1 MLRLSIVIPVRAG
14 GDPYL
19 TLRHLGA
26 QSFQNFE
33 IIISQDEW
41 NNANAA
47 RQAGF
52 ALTQDTPFLLFS
64 DDDIQWRPDALA
76 CMIET
81 LDGCPEAA
89 YAYGSYEMGGRT
101 YCNQVFDERILE
113 QRNYISTMSIIR
125 RVDFP
130 GWDVALERLQ
140 DWEIFR
146 RLWLFYAKWGVHC
159 GRVIFVTCVRD
170 GITRNGRVSYEE
182 AYKMIVEKHL
192 NEMDTNQHRIAE
204 LGRQSTRV

>member
-1 MLRLSIVIPVRAG
+1 MGVQLSIIIPVRAG
-14 GDPYL
+14 GNPYL

-26 QSFQNFE
+26 QSFQAFE

-41 NNANAA
+41 SNANAA

-52 ALTQDTPFLLFS
+52 ALTQDAPFLLFS

-101 YCNQVFDERILE
+101 YCNQVFDGRILE
-113 QRNYISTMSIIR
+113 QRNYISTMTIIR
-125 RVDFP
+125 RADFP
-130 GWDVALERLQ
+130 GWDTALERLQ
-140 DWEIFR
+140 DWE
-146 RLWLFYAKWGVHC
+146 LWLRMWRFSSKFGIHC
-159 GRVIFVTCVRD
+159 GRMVFVTAVRD
-170 GITRNGRVSYEE
+170 GITRNGKVTYEE
-182 AYKMIVEKHL
+182 AYRMIVEKHAKHQQ
-192 NEMDTNQHRIAE
+192 TIVHGGAACAVSP
-204 LGRQSTRV
+204 G